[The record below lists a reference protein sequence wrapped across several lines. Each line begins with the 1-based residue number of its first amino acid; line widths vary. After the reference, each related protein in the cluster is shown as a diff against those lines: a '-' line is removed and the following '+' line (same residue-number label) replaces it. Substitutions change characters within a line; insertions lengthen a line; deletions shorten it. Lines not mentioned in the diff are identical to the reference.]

1 MFYTIIKWVG
11 IISCFFLAAIFTL
24 LMVRGEKGTD
34 ETIDRAIRSVKGR
47 VGGLRAR
54 FGRAYAAFK
63 NPQQQ

>member
-34 ETIDRAIRSVKGR
+34 ETIDRAIRSVKGLPGR
-47 VGGLRAR
+47 FAR
-54 FGRAYAAFK
+54 GYAAFK